1 MCSNKIYWY
10 WKVWNWKNWK
20 IPIASNLP
28 MHITGY
34 NPFGDDELRL
44 KPIGFN
50 FSRISRFHIGYS
62 IFCNSPSIRGLFNFF
77 HLILISSPIP
87 FSLRSCIDKKESLAL
102 FNYKR
107 GCYKKSAALV
117 SPLFVYLFLCYN
129 DE

>member
-1 MCSNKIYWY
+1 
-10 WKVWNWKNWK
+10 
-20 IPIASNLP
+20 

-34 NPFGDDELRL
+34 NPFGDELRL
-44 KPIGFN
+44 KPIGDIQYFV
-50 FSRISRFHIGYS
+50 IH
-62 IFCNSPSIRGLFNFF
+62 
-77 HLILISSPIP
+77 HLSEDCLISFTLYKSSRQ
-87 FSLRSCIDKKESLAL
+87 FLFLWDRALTKKKTSDSLAL